1 MKFVEK
7 VKMKVEFL
15 NVELITFK
23 DVGKYF
29 VEELN
34 EVLTSYIALNIY
46 VGQKLVAYVK
56 SKIAGL
62 KEKNK
67 D

>member
-46 VGQKLVAYVK
+46 VGQKLVSYVK
-56 SKIAGL
+56 SKIAEL